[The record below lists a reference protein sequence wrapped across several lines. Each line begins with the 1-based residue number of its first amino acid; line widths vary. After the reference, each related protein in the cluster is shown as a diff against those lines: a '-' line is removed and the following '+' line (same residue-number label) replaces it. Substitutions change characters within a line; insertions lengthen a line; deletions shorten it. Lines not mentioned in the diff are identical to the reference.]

1 MKENELSVQHRG
13 GKVMAHHP
21 ISHIEIPAEN
31 PNEVSAFYRDV
42 FGWKIE
48 TNAEHNYV
56 TYQDGGS
63 LRGGFP
69 GPGEPTYKP
78 DRLLVYLATDDIDAS
93 LADVEAHGGKT
104 VLPKTEVA
112 HVGWWAVFADPAGN
126 YIGLFAR
133 RSTSK

>member
-1 MKENELSVQHRG
+1 
-13 GKVMAHHP
+13 MAHHP

-31 PNEVSAFYRDV
+31 PNEVSAFYRDA

-69 GPGEPTYKP
+69 GPGEPTYKS

-93 LADVEAHGGKT
+93 LAD
-104 VLPKTEVA
+104 
-112 HVGWWAVFADPAGN
+112 GWWAVFADPAGN
-126 YIGLFAR
+126 HIGLFAR